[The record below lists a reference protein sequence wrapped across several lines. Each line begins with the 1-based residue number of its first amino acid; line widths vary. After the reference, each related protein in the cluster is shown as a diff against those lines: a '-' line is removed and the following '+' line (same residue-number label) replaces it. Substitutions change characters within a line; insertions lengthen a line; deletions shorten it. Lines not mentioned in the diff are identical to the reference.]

1 MKKVMKKVLIPAA
14 VIAVMSV
21 ASPAFAIHHG
31 NVPADG
37 CAPSFSHVLGQGT
50 PAAQNANTG
59 NSNNVLPSR
68 NNATPPCATPS
79 INPLSP

>member
-1 MKKVMKKVLIPAA
+1 MKKVMKKVMIPAT
-14 VIAVMSV
+14 VIAVLSV

-31 NVPADG
+31 RVPADD

-50 PAAQNANTG
+50 PAVGNANTG

-68 NNATPPCATPS
+68 NNADPPCA
-79 INPLSP
+79 